1 MIRLQGH
8 NFEEAVLGDMI
19 SLFRVVLNLGQQKQQ
34 QTIITIN
41 KEGFTFLPLR
51 EHFLAPEVTKRGTQ
65 LKSIIK

>member
-51 EHFLAPEVTKRGTQ
+51 
-65 LKSIIK
+65 